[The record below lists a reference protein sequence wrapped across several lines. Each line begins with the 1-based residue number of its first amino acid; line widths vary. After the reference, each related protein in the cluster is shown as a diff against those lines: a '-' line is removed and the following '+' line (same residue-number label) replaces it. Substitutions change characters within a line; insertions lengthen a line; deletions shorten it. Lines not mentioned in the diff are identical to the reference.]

1 MIDLVEKSEASLAT
15 WLSTMWADYRTD
27 LLAAGMS
34 ADEADKNIE
43 RNRAHLMN
51 GDRPSPGQHIL
62 DVINDGAVVGTLW
75 LGHLPSQGP
84 DEWFVYDIVIDETL
98 RGTGLGR
105 ATMIAAEKFVT
116 SHSGKRLALNV
127 FGPNTV
133 ARRLYES
140 LDYQVMSVS
149 MFKDLAQSRPA
160 RSPLVVFYG
169 VVPIGDHVLV
179 VGRPLHHSLT
189 HELVGAQ
196 LKREGLSWMQHVRWS
211 VFAGNESHQKDR
223 TKVVHRVE
231 VGKRHG
237 HVRTRIFHRHR
248 PRAGRG

>member
-1 MIDLVEKSEASLAT
+1 
-15 WLSTMWADYRTD
+15 MWADYHTD

-105 ATMIAAEKFVT
+105 ANHDCRREVRHVT
-116 SHSGKRLALNV
+116 FRQIDLPLNV
-127 FGPNTV
+127 FGPEHRCAATV
-133 ARRLYES
+133 RIARLPGDVRVNVQRPRVVEACAITL
-140 LDYQVMSVS
+140 
-149 MFKDLAQSRPA
+149 SRFL
-160 RSPLVVFYG
+160 RCSPN
-169 VVPIGDHVLV
+169 
-179 VGRPLHHSLT
+179 R
-189 HELVGAQ
+189 
-196 LKREGLSWMQHVRWS
+196 
-211 VFAGNESHQKDR
+211 
-223 TKVVHRVE
+223 
-231 VGKRHG
+231 
-237 HVRTRIFHRHR
+237 R
-248 PRAGRG
+248 PRACGRAPTASFPHPRARRRAIET